1 MSESTIITGQFVRIS
16 QTPASI
22 GARIMAL
29 TIDFFI
35 EVLYIYAVSVFI
47 VEALDIPSG
56 IQGFLLLAAVYL
68 PVLCYSLLWEVFNHG
83 QSIGK
88 KIMNI
93 RVVKTDGSTPTMS
106 SYLLRWL
113 LFLIDGPLTG
123 GLGLVAVL
131 MTHNRQRL
139 GDLAAGTMVIKE
151 KNYRKIHVSLDEFD
165 YLTKDYQPVYPQA
178 ADLSLEQIHVITRT
192 LESGEKKRAR
202 RVADLAGKVQTLL
215 AVTPRESS
223 AEQFLRTV
231 VRDYQ
236 YYALE
241 EL

>member
-29 TIDFFI
+29 AIDFFI

-139 GDLAAGTMVIKE
+139 GDLAD
-151 KNYRKIHVSLDEFD
+151 S
-165 YLTKDYQPVYPQA
+165 QPVYPQA

-192 LESGEKKRAR
+192 LESDEKKRAQ

>member
-1 MSESTIITGQFVRIS
+1 MSESTIITGQFVHIS

-22 GARIMAL
+22 GTRILAL
-29 TIDFFI
+29 AIDFFMQ
-35 EVLYIYAVSVFI
+35 VLYIYSVSVFI
-47 VEALDIPSG
+47 VDALEIPSG
-56 IQGFLLLAAVYL
+56 IRGLLLLASVYL

-106 SYLLRWL
+106 AYLLRWL

-131 MTHNRQRL
+131 MTHNSQRL
-139 GDLAAGTMVIKE
+139 GDLTAGTMVIKE
-151 KNYRKIHVSLDEFD
+151 KNYHKIHVSLDEFD

-192 LESGEKKRAR
+192 LESNKKKRAR
-202 RVADLAGKVQTLL
+202 RVADLAQKVQTLL

-223 AEQFLRTV
+223 GEQFLQTL